1 MAWIY
6 FENLDEVIAIHK
18 KTIEVSG
25 GGADGVISLGSL
37 DCALD
42 QIQDDLY
49 YPEFEDKLTHLF
61 WVANKS
67 HGFRDGNKRIAITIC
82 GMFLLKNGFLSVVK
96 EFMLR
101 MESISYHVAAGNI
114 DKELLHE
121 IITSILYEEDF
132 SEELKLKLLEAFSNN
147 LIDDEVD
154 KSKVK

>member
-6 FENLDEVIAIHK
+6 FENIEEVIAIHQ

-25 GGADGVISLGSL
+25 GGTIGAINLGSL
-37 DCALD
+37 ECALE
-42 QIQDDLY
+42 QIQNDVY

-67 HGFRDGNKRIAITIC
+67 HGFQDGNKRIAITLC
-82 GMFLLKNGFLSVVK
+82 GMFLFKNGFMSVVK

-114 DKELLHE
+114 DKELLYE
-121 IITSILYEEDF
+121 IIISILYEDDY
-132 SEELKLKLLEAFSNN
+132 SEELKLKLVDAFSKN
-147 LIDDEVD
+147 LIDDDTVE
-154 KSKVK
+154 